1 VGFFLGNQ
9 ARPKLFDLN
18 IVKPEVLYEEVVQVD
33 GRVILDRPD
42 CSLDKTSF
50 RKVVGTTEENLFVVR
65 ELDEEKLKSD
75 LEKVKAKG

>member
-42 CSLDKTSF
+42 CRLDKKSF